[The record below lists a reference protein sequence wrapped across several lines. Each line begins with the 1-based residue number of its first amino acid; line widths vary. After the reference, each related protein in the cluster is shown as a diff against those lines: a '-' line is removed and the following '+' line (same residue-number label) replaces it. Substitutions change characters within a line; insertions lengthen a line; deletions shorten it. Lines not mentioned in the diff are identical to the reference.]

1 MLQLSTH
8 WKYVAKMLL
17 LFFSW
22 MQVNNRLNVLILILN
37 WISCLKCEQC
47 IIQFTMEFLHNKTNI
62 IHLPMK
68 VNFALNK
75 PSRSE
80 SDRFGLAIIID
91 FCKLQCQNDQ
101 DVEFYSNSL
110 DAFTSDEILKGSIGC
125 MVIYT

>member
-1 MLQLSTH
+1 
-8 WKYVAKMLL
+8 
-17 LFFSW
+17 
-22 MQVNNRLNVLILILN
+22 
-37 WISCLKCEQC
+37 
-47 IIQFTMEFLHNKTNI
+47 MEFLHNKTNI

-75 PSRSE
+75 ASQSE

-91 FCKLQCQNDQ
+91 FCKLQSQNDQ

-125 MVIYT
+125 MVTDI